1 MLNNICRLKENI
13 EHKKLLKCYTLIC
26 FQIISLTPSFI
37 LQWQLVQY
45 QWAPNQ
51 INYYSKVQ
59 LRWEMRKCR
68 TQKTGSNIILEYN
81 PWHLLSII
89 QSKHVLWEADGKPEL
104 EAQRAN
110 WEEAS

>member
-1 MLNNICRLKENI
+1 
-13 EHKKLLKCYTLIC
+13 
-26 FQIISLTPSFI
+26 
-37 LQWQLVQY
+37 
-45 QWAPNQ
+45 
-51 INYYSKVQ
+51 
-59 LRWEMRKCR
+59 MRKCR
-68 TQKTGSNIILEYN
+68 TQKTGSDIILEYN